1 MDWLVFALLCPAFWG
16 LNNVFYKFLM
26 TKKFRSYFS
35 MLSFMGFVD
44 LFFAVVICLVT
55 PASFV
60 FPYVFFAM
68 GVGLMP
74 LLSFWFYSKALMVEE
89 ISRITPLFQFIPIF
103 VVLLSVVF
111 LNEILSAQRY
121 LGVAIIIVASVL
133 ISYRNSTSGKSL
145 SSALKFMIPFS
156 VVLAV
161 HATLEKFLLSHIDYW
176 SVFFWNIMGAF
187 CGVLF
192 LLAFFSKPRR
202 EFAEAVSAVGKRAF
216 FVMFV
221 GEGVYFLGTICWLIA
236 ASTGYVSLVSAFAG
250 LQHFFVFIY
259 VLLSSLF
266 VPHHLKEE
274 MTRGVIALKI
284 SAIALM
290 FAGTWL
296 VTV

>member
-26 TKKFRSYFS
+26 TKKFRGYFP
-35 MLSFMGFVD
+35 MLAFMTLADVI
-44 LFFAVVICLVT
+44 LVVTVCLVNLV
-55 PASFV
+55 SFV
-60 FPYVFFAM
+60 FPYALFAM

-74 LLSFWFYSKALMVEE
+74 LLAFWFYSKALMVEE

-111 LNEILSAQRY
+111 LNELLSVQRY
-121 LGVAIIIVASVL
+121 FGVAVIVIASIL
-133 ISYRNSTSGKSL
+133 ISYRNSKSGKSL

-156 VVLAV
+156 AVLAV
-161 HATLEKFLLSHIDYW
+161 HSILEKFLLSYLDYW
-176 SVFFWNIMGAF
+176 SVFFWNILGAF
-187 CGVLF
+187 CGILF
-192 LLAFFSKPRR
+192 LMTFSKPRR
-202 EFAEAVSAVGKRAF
+202 EFAETVHTVGKRVF
-216 FVMFV
+216 FVVFV

-236 ASTGYVSLVSAFAG
+236 ASMGYVSLVSAFAG
-250 LQHFFVFIY
+250 LQHLFVFIY

-266 VPHHLKEE
+266 VPQHLKEE
-274 MTRGVIALKI
+274 MTAKVIVLKA

-296 VTV
+296 ITV

>member
-44 LFFAVVICLVT
+44 FLFAVIICLVT
-55 PASFV
+55 PVSFV

-68 GVGLMP
+68 VVGLMP
-74 LLSFWFYSKALMVEE
+74 LLAFWFYSKALMVEE

-103 VVLLSVVF
+103 VVLLSVMF

-121 LGVAIIIVASVL
+121 FGVAIIVIASVL
-133 ISYRNSTSGKSL
+133 ISYRNSASGKSF
-145 SSALKFMIPFS
+145 SAALKFMIPFS

-161 HATLEKFLLSHIDYW
+161 HAILEKFLLSHINYW
-176 SVFFWNIMGAF
+176 SVFFWNILGSF
-187 CGVLF
+187 LGVLF
-192 LLAFFSKPRR
+192 LLTFSKPRR
-202 EFAEAVSAVGKRAF
+202 EFTEAVNAVGKRAF
-216 FVMFV
+216 FVVLV

-274 MTRGVIALKI
+274 MTTRVIVLKI

>member
-1 MDWLVFALLCPAFWG
+1 MEWLVFALLCPAFWG

-26 TKKFRSYFS
+26 TKKFRGYFS
-35 MLSFMGFVD
+35 MLSFMGLVD
-44 LFFAVVICLVT
+44 VIFAVIVCLVN
-55 PASFV
+55 PVSFI
-60 FPYVFFAM
+60 FPTVLFAM
-68 GVGLMP
+68 AVGLMP
-74 LLSFWFYSKALMVEE
+74 LLAFWFYSKALMIEE

-111 LNEILSAQRY
+111 LNEILSVQRY
-121 LGVAIIIVASVL
+121 FGVAIIVIASIL
-133 ISYRNSTSGKSL
+133 ISYRSSKSGKSL

-161 HATLEKFLLSHIDYW
+161 HATLEKFLLTHIDYW
-176 SVFFWNIMGAF
+176 SLFFWNILGAF
-187 CGVLF
+187 CGILF
-192 LLAFFSKPRR
+192 LLTFSKPRR
-202 EFAEAVSAVGKRAF
+202 EFTDAVTAVGKKAF
-216 FVMFV
+216 FVVLV

-236 ASTGYVSLVSAFAG
+236 ASMGYVSLVSAFAG

-266 VPHHLKEE
+266 VPNLLKEE
-274 MTRGVIALKI
+274 TSRGVIALKV

>member
-1 MDWLVFALLCPAFWG
+1 
-16 LNNVFYKFLM
+16 
-26 TKKFRSYFS
+26 
-35 MLSFMGFVD
+35 MLAFMGFID
-44 LFFAVVICLVT
+44 SFLAVTICLVT

-60 FPYVFFAM
+60 FPYAFFAM

-103 VVLLSVVF
+103 VVLLSVIF
-111 LNEILSAQRY
+111 LNEILSVQRY
-121 LGVAIIIVASVL
+121 FGVAIIIIASIL

-145 SSALKFMIPFS
+145 SSALKFMIPFTL
-156 VVLAV
+156 VLAV
-161 HATLEKFLLSHIDYW
+161 HSILEKLLLSYIDYW
-176 SVFFWNIMGAF
+176 SVFFWNILGSF
-187 CGVLF
+187 CGILF
-192 LLAFFSKPRR
+192 LLTFSKPRK
-202 EFAEAVSAVGKRAF
+202 EFAEAVTAVGKRAF
-216 FVMFV
+216 FVVFV

-236 ASTGYVSLVSAFAG
+236 ASMGYVSLVSAFAG

-266 VPHHLKEE
+266 LPQHLKEE
-274 MTRGVIALKI
+274 MTLGVIALKI

>member
-1 MDWLVFALLCPAFWG
+1 MEWLVFALLCPAFWG

-35 MLSFMGFVD
+35 MLSFMGLVD
-44 LFFAVVICLVT
+44 VIFAVIVCLVN
-55 PASFV
+55 PVSYI
-60 FPYVFFAM
+60 FPTVLFAM
-68 GVGLMP
+68 AVGLFP
-74 LLSFWFYSKALMVEE
+74 LLAFWFYSKALMVEE

-103 VVLLSVVF
+103 VVLLSVIF
-111 LNEILSAQRY
+111 LNEILSVQRY
-121 LGVAIIIVASVL
+121 FGVAIIVIASIL
-133 ISYRNSTSGKSL
+133 ISYRNSKSGKSL

-161 HATLEKFLLSHIDYW
+161 HAILEKFLLNYIDYW
-176 SVFFWNIMGAF
+176 SLFFWNILGAF
-187 CGVLF
+187 CGILF
-192 LLAFFSKPRR
+192 LLTFSKPRK
-202 EFAEAVSAVGKRAF
+202 EFTETVPAVGKRAF
-216 FVMFV
+216 FLVLV

-236 ASTGYVSLVSAFAG
+236 ASMGYVSLISAFAG

-266 VPHHLKEE
+266 VPNLLKEE
-274 MTRGVIALKI
+274 ISKGVIVLKI

>member
-1 MDWLVFALLCPAFWG
+1 
-16 LNNVFYKFLM
+16 
-26 TKKFRSYFS
+26 
-35 MLSFMGFVD
+35 MGFVD
-44 LFFAVVICLVT
+44 LFFAVVIYLVT

-60 FPYVFFAM
+60 FPYVIFAM
-68 GVGLMP
+68 VVGLMP
-74 LLSFWFYSKALMVEE
+74 LLAFWFYSKALMVEE

-103 VVLLSVVF
+103 VVFLSVIF
-111 LNEILSAQRY
+111 LNEILSVQRY
-121 LGVAIIIVASVL
+121 FGVAIIIVASVL

-161 HATLEKFLLSHIDYW
+161 HAILEKFLLSHIDYW
-176 SVFFWNIMGAF
+176 SVFFWNILGSF
-187 CGVLF
+187 CGILF
-192 LLAFFSKPRR
+192 LLTFSKPRR
-202 EFAEAVSAVGKRAF
+202 DFAEAVTAVGKRAF
-216 FVMFV
+216 FVVFV

-236 ASTGYVSLVSAFAG
+236 ASTGYVSLVSALAG

-274 MTRGVIALKI
+274 MTTRVIVLKI

>member
-1 MDWLVFALLCPAFWG
+1 MEWLVFALLCPAFWG

-26 TKKFRSYFS
+26 TKKFRGYFS
-35 MLSFMGFVD
+35 MLSFMGLVD
-44 LFFAVVICLVT
+44 VIFAVIVCLVN
-55 PASFV
+55 PVSFI
-60 FPYVFFAM
+60 FPTVLFAM
-68 GVGLMP
+68 AVGLFP
-74 LLSFWFYSKALMVEE
+74 LLAFWFYSKALMIEE

-111 LNEILSAQRY
+111 LNEILSVQRY
-121 LGVAIIIVASVL
+121 FGVAIIVIASIL
-133 ISYRNSTSGKSL
+133 ISYRSSKSGKSL

-161 HATLEKFLLSHIDYW
+161 HATLEKFLLTHIDYW
-176 SVFFWNIMGAF
+176 SLFFWNILGAF
-187 CGVLF
+187 CGILF
-192 LLAFFSKPRR
+192 LLTFSKPRR
-202 EFAEAVSAVGKRAF
+202 EFTDAVTAVGKKAF
-216 FVMFV
+216 FVVLV

-236 ASTGYVSLVSAFAG
+236 ASMGYVSLVSAFAG

-266 VPHHLKEE
+266 VPNLLKEE
-274 MTRGVIALKI
+274 TSRGVIALKV

>member
-26 TKKFRSYFS
+26 TKKFRSYFP
-35 MLSFMGFVD
+35 MLSFMGFIDV
-44 LFFAVVICLVT
+44 LFAVIIYVVK

-60 FPYVFFAM
+60 FPTALFAM
-68 GVGLMP
+68 AVGLFP
-74 LLSFWFYSKALMVEE
+74 LLAFWFYSKALMVEE

-103 VVLLSVVF
+103 VVLLSAVF
-111 LNEILSAQRY
+111 LNELLSVQRY
-121 LGVAIIIVASVL
+121 FGVAVIVIASIL
-133 ISYRNSTSGKSL
+133 ISYRNSKSGKSL

-161 HATLEKFLLSHIDYW
+161 HSILEKLLLSYIDYW
-176 SVFFWNIMGAF
+176 SVFFWNILGAF
-187 CGVLF
+187 CGILF
-192 LLAFFSKPRR
+192 LMTFSKPRR
-202 EFAEAVSAVGKRAF
+202 EFTETVHNVGKRAF
-216 FVMFV
+216 FVVFV

-236 ASTGYVSLVSAFAG
+236 ASMGYVSLVSAFAG

-266 VPHHLKEE
+266 VPNLLKEE
-274 MTRGVIALKI
+274 INGKVIVLKA

-296 VTV
+296 ITV

>member
-35 MLSFMGFVD
+35 LLSFMGFAD

-55 PASFV
+55 PVNFV
-60 FPYVFFAM
+60 FPYVLFAM

-74 LLSFWFYSKALMVEE
+74 LLAFWFYSKALMVEE

-121 LGVAIIIVASVL
+121 FGVAIIIIASIL

-145 SSALKFMIPFS
+145 SSALKFIIPS
-156 VVLAV
+156 SLVLAV
-161 HATLEKFLLSHIDYW
+161 HAILEKFLLGYIDYW
-176 SVFFWNIMGAF
+176 SLFFWNILGAF
-187 CGVLF
+187 CGILF
-192 LLAFFSKPRR
+192 LLTFSKPRR
-202 EFAEAVSAVGKRAF
+202 EFAEAVNAVGKRAF
-216 FVMFV
+216 FVVFV

-236 ASTGYVSLVSAFAG
+236 ASMGYVSLVSALAG

-284 SAIALM
+284 SAIALT

>member
-35 MLSFMGFVD
+35 MLSFMSLVD

-103 VVLLSVVF
+103 VVLLSVMF
-111 LNEILSAQRY
+111 LNEILSVQRY
-121 LGVAIIIVASVL
+121 FGVAIIIIASIL
-133 ISYRNSTSGKSL
+133 ISYRNSRGGKSL
-145 SSALKFMIPFS
+145 SSALKFMVPFS

-161 HATLEKFLLSHIDYW
+161 HAILEKFLLSYIDYW
-176 SVFFWNIMGAF
+176 SVFFWNILGAF

-192 LLAFFSKPRR
+192 LLAFSKPRR
-202 EFAEAVSAVGKRAF
+202 EFAEAVTGVEKRGF
-216 FVMFV
+216 FVLFV

-236 ASTGYVSLVSAFAG
+236 ASMGYVSLVSAFAG

-274 MTRGVIALKI
+274 MNRGVIALKI

>member
-35 MLSFMGFVD
+35 MLAFMGFID
-44 LFFAVVICLVT
+44 FFFAVVLCLVT

-74 LLSFWFYSKALMVEE
+74 LLAFWFYSKALMVEE

-103 VVLLSVVF
+103 VVLLSAIF
-111 LNEILSAQRY
+111 LNEILSTQRY
-121 LGVAIIIVASVL
+121 FGVAIIVTASIL

-156 VVLAV
+156 LVLSV
-161 HATLEKFLLSHIDYW
+161 HAILEKFLLGYIDYW
-176 SVFFWNIMGAF
+176 SVFFWNIVGAF
-187 CGVLF
+187 CGILF
-192 LLAFFSKPRR
+192 LLIFSKPRR
-202 EFAEAVSAVGKRAF
+202 EFAEAVSGVGKRGF
-216 FVMFV
+216 FVVFI
-221 GEGVYFLGTICWLIA
+221 GEGVYFLGTIFWLIA
-236 ASTGYVSLVSAFAG
+236 ASMGYVSLVSAFAG

-266 VPHHLKEE
+266 VPQHLKEE

-296 VTV
+296 ITV